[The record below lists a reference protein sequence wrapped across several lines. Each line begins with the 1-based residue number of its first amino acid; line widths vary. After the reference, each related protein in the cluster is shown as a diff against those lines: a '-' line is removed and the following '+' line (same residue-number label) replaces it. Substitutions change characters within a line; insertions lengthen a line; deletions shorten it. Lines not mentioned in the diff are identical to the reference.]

1 MGDLQKTIKNLNNG
15 KAVGPD
21 SIPNELLIHAT
32 PKLLGLVLRFRDLNI
47 SIGLSSYWC
56 LDLISPIH
64 KAGPK
69 KDPDNYRGICIM
81 DALLKIL
88 CTMLNDRLTA
98 YSQSHDLI
106 NKEQICFQKKRQDC

>member
-1 MGDLQKTIKNLNNG
+1 M
-15 KAVGPD
+15 
-21 SIPNELLIHAT
+21 
-32 PKLLGLVLRFRDLNI
+32 PK
-47 SIGLSSYWC
+47 SHSS
-56 LDLISPIH
+56 IH

-81 DALLKIL
+81 NTLLKIL

-106 NKEQICFQKKRQDC
+106 DKEQNGFQKISSTAEHMLTLKALVKKGKK